1 MLQDLFQA
9 VDPVYLFLSALLF
22 MIGIYLGP
30 VAAEREMTF
39 LLRYPRWMLNLMNRY
54 FKSGYNFLIIF
65 LLIFFLNNLSL
76 FSSFISGFVVIGP
89 PLAAF
94 LTGFNVAVIS
104 YEMMGWRGVWHILIN
119 PVAWLE
125 FPAAWISFG
134 LGFELAKK
142 QLAQFN
148 WQITCELFNSL
159 WPVYLKYVLVLLFLA
174 AVLETV
180 MIVFMRR
187 FPGEDENGKDE

>member
-1 MLQDLFQA
+1 MLQDLFQT

-39 LLRYPRWMLNLMNRY
+39 LLKYPRWMLNLMNRY
-54 FKSGYNFLIIF
+54 FKSDYNFLIIF
-65 LLIFFLNNLSL
+65 LLILFLNNLSL
-76 FSSFISGFVVIGP
+76 FSSVISGFLVIGP

-104 YEMMGWRGVWHILIN
+104 FEMMGWRGVWHILMN

-125 FPAAWISFG
+125 FPAAWISFS

-142 QLAQFN
+142 QVTQFN
-148 WQITCELFNSL
+148 WEAAFELFKSL
-159 WPVYLKYVLVLLFLA
+159 WPVYFKYVFALLFLA

-180 MIVFMRR
+180 MIVFIRR